1 MKYSELKK
9 LVTIT
14 GEKTPTY
21 KSIRESQT
29 PIVFQLTRNNLTLT
43 VYQNGFVTYSVIEGN
58 TKRTTV
64 FSLSKVHCTY
74 QFVDGTVITIPKS
87 EYEQFDAAIVLTMYG
102 EERLAYNNDSRE
114 ELTKDK
120 QRKVQQSY
128 NPIVSDFSDDI
139 IKKLDID
146 SPVQLALKKLTNKQ
160 RIAIY
165 LYYWEN
171 LNQREIAEYLGIS
184 RTGVQSRYDS
194 GMKNLRKIM
203 EK

>member
-29 PIVFQLTRNNLTLT
+29 PIVFQLTRNNVIIT

-58 TKRTTV
+58 TERTTV

-74 QFVDGTVITIPKS
+74 RFVDGTVVTIPKS
-87 EYEQFDAAIVLTMYG
+87 EYEQFDAAIVLSTYG
-102 EERLAYNNDSRE
+102 EERLEYNNHSRQ

-120 QRKVQQSY
+120 QKKVQQSY

-146 SPVQLALKKLTNKQ
+146 SPVLLALKNLTDKQ
-160 RIAIY
+160 RTVIH
-165 LYYWEN
+165 LYYWED

-184 RTGVQSRYDS
+184 RSSVQSRYDNAI
-194 GMKNLRKIM
+194 KKLNKIM
-203 EK
+203 KK